1 MCAAP
6 GSKTV
11 QLLEALHSGGEAPT
25 GFVVAN
31 DADFKRCNLLT
42 HQVGGAGGMGGC
54 GAGGMGGPGSRA
66 DEANKIS
73 YGGSVSDDASRMISQ
88 SRTHHTAP
96 NGSTLFPHPSPS
108 RPSVCAAPAS
118 WSPTTGGSS
127 SPRSSAPGLTGR

>member
-54 GAGGMGGPGSRA
+54 GAGGMGGCGAGGMGGCGAGGMGGCGAGGMKGRGSWP
-66 DEANKIS
+66 DEANSRS
-73 YGGSVSDDASRMISQ
+73 YGG
-88 SRTHHTAP
+88 P
-96 NGSTLFPHPSPS
+96 G
-108 RPSVCAAPAS
+108 
-118 WSPTTGGSS
+118 
-127 SPRSSAPGLTGR
+127 PRLTMWVE